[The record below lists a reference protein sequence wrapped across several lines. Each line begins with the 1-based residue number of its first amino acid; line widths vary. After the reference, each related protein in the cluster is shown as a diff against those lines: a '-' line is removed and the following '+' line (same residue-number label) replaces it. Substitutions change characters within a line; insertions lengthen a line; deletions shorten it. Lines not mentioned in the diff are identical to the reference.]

1 MTQEETDSK
10 QQDTKMQK
18 LLERVSEL
26 ENNWKRALADYQ
38 NLQKRVAEEKQ
49 QIVSYANSTLI
60 LKLLFVL
67 DNLEMVEQHSNDQG
81 LSLSVKTFQTVLEE
95 EGVEEIEIDGKEFNP
110 ETMDAIEKVPGEEN
124 KVVEV
129 LQKGY
134 MLKQKI
140 LRPARVKVGNGSDE
154 SDNEFSDSKGQQ
166 S

>member
-1 MTQEETDSK
+1 MTQKKKDSI
-10 QQDTKMQK
+10 QQDTKLQELQDK
-18 LLERVSEL
+18 VIEL

-67 DNLEMVEQHSNDQG
+67 DNLEMVAAHTEDQG
-81 LSLSVKTFQTVLEE
+81 LSLSIKTFKTVLEE
-95 EGVEEIEIDGKEFNP
+95 EGIKEVEVFKKDFDP
-110 ETMDAIEKVPGEEN
+110 ETMDAIEQVPGEEN

-134 MLKQKI
+134 KLKNKV
-140 LRPARVKVGNGSDE
+140 LRPARVKVGNGS
-154 SDNEFSDSKGQQ
+154 SDSADAESMGQ